1 MTDMIKA
8 DEALLKT
15 DGLGRVQTPPAR
27 REQLLDE
34 FERSGLSGI
43 KFATLMGI
51 KYPTF
56 AAWLS
61 KRRRQREPDK
71 PVAAKSVD
79 SMQWLEAVVDQAQ
92 YPSGPSPEGVVVEL
106 PGGARVHF
114 RNTREAVLV
123 AALLRGLEKGC

>member
-15 DGLGRVQTPPAR
+15 DGLGRVQTPPER

-61 KRRRQREPDK
+61 KRRRQREPGKPMAAK
-71 PVAAKSVD
+71 PVD
-79 SMQWLEAVVDQAQ
+79 PMQWFEAVVDQAQ
-92 YPSGPSPEGVVVEL
+92 QASGPSQAGLLLEL
-106 PGGARVHF
+106 PGGARVHLKD
-114 RNTREAVLV
+114 RREAVL
-123 AALLRGLEKGC
+123 AAVLLQALEKGC